1 MAHKTVYLIRHAAT
15 DGNAEGRYIGRTDE
29 PLAGGGGPLGRGAGG
44 PLGTGLGVHFHFYP
58 GAQDDLPQNEPLTPS
73 PKVHC
78 APNRVAA
85 SPMKR
90 AVQTAQ
96 ILFGGMELT
105 KIDELR
111 EIDFGYFE
119 GKNHGELNGDPV
131 YQAWIDSNG
140 RADIPGGERRSDF
153 VQRSYAG
160 FIKALGDPQKDET
173 IAIVCHGGNIMA
185 VLSTLTGKDYY
196 DFQTGNLSGY
206 CLDLETDDEGIH
218 DLTYTRIDPWD
229 PA

>member
-29 PLAGGGGPLGRGAGG
+29 PLAGGGGPLG
-44 PLGTGLGVHFHFYP
+44 TGLGVHFAEDHH
-58 GAQDDLPQNEPLTPS
+58 LVCRRKENEPLTPS
-73 PKVHC
+73 PKVH
-78 APNRVAA
+78 PQPQTRRPKVHRVAA

-105 KIDELR
+105 KIEELR

-119 GKNHGELNGDPV
+119 GKNHKELNGAPV

-140 RADIPGGERRSDF
+140 QADIPGGERRSDF

-218 DLTYTRIDPWD
+218 DLTYTRIAPWD

>member
-1 MAHKTVYLIRHAAT
+1 MAHKTVYLIRHAVT
-15 DGNAEGRYIGRTDE
+15 NGNAEGRYIGRTDE
-29 PLAGGGGPLGRGAGG
+29 PLAGGGGPQTR
-44 PLGTGLGVHFHFYP
+44 P
-58 GAQDDLPQNEPLTPS
+58 
-73 PKVHC
+73 PKVHPC
-78 APNRVAA
+78 RAPKVHRVAA

-119 GKNHGELNGDPV
+119 GRNHRELNGDPV

-140 RADIPGGERRSDF
+140 QADIPGGERRSDF

-160 FIKALGDPQKDET
+160 FIKALGDPKKDET